1 MRIYPALAVLLGLAL
16 CSSGDVVAQS
26 KVKLRFGVATA
37 ITGPGGVAS
46 LKFAEV
52 AKEATNGAIEIEVF
66 PNSQLGGELEML
78 AQIRAGT
85 LDAALIGSGVT
96 AAIEPTFVVTE
107 LPYIWKSRE
116 SVWKVL
122 NGAVGQKILATLE
135 PKGIKALGWGAWG
148 YRGIIS
154 TGFAIAKPA
163 DLKGRRIRVVENPV
177 YVQTIRALGGS
188 PVPVA
193 WPEVYTGLQQ
203 KTFDGVDTSYF
214 AFLDAKLHEV
224 ADNLAI
230 TDHIYTATLFLIN
243 LKTFNALSPE
253 QKAALQKA
261 AAAAGALMG
270 QSVDKINDDA
280 IATMQA
286 RGVKVTRPDRDALAT
301 LVAPVHEAFAPI
313 VGRELLSEVKAA
325 Q

>member
-148 YRGIIS
+148 YR
-154 TGFAIAKPA
+154 
-163 DLKGRRIRVVENPV
+163 
-177 YVQTIRALGGS
+177 
-188 PVPVA
+188 
-193 WPEVYTGLQQ
+193 
-203 KTFDGVDTSYF
+203 
-214 AFLDAKLHEV
+214 
-224 ADNLAI
+224 
-230 TDHIYTATLFLIN
+230 
-243 LKTFNALSPE
+243 
-253 QKAALQKA
+253 
-261 AAAAGALMG
+261 
-270 QSVDKINDDA
+270 
-280 IATMQA
+280 
-286 RGVKVTRPDRDALAT
+286 
-301 LVAPVHEAFAPI
+301 
-313 VGRELLSEVKAA
+313 
-325 Q
+325 